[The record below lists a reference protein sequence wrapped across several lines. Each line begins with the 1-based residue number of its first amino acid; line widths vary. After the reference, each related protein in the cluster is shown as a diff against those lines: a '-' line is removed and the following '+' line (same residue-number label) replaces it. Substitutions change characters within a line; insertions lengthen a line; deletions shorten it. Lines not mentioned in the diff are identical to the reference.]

1 MPCTT
6 STGRTST
13 RRMKTR
19 PLPRH
24 PAPRLAT
31 VTLLDAGSAPI
42 TTVPVAALAYTRA
55 LAPESVG
62 ADATT
67 AAVQVCAHFERHG
80 ACNRGHRCRFAHAQI
95 LRGQLAMS
103 SFNGSKD
110 GVDESSARATPATSR
125 STPASQHVSAA
136 SSGDVS
142 SHVADGLSSKVL
154 TSRGWRHAAY
164 YATPRAQ

>member
-1 MPCTT
+1 MSEPAAYFPPPPPPVQVL
-6 STGRTST
+6 
-13 RRMKTR
+13 

-24 PAPRLAT
+24 PAPKLAT
-31 VTLLDAGSAPI
+31 VTLLDADSAPL

-80 ACNRGHRCRFAHAQI
+80 ACNRGHRCRAAHCPERLETHHQ
-95 LRGQLAMS
+95 S
-103 SFNGSKD
+103 S
-110 GVDESSARATPATSR
+110 SSAAHRCRLLAVSASPLSSTAPSVR
-125 STPASQHVSAA
+125 STPTMAAARDVDAPSHEVAST
-136 SSGDVS
+136 G
-142 SHVADGLSSKVL
+142 KVR

-164 YATPRAQ
+164 DATPCAA